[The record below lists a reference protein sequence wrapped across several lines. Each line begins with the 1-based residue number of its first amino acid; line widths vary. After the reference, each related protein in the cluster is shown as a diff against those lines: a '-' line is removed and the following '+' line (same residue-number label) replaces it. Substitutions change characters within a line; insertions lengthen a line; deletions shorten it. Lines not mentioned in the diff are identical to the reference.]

1 MFAPIRALLAP
12 RRGAPVVLLVAA
24 AAVSFLFAA
33 TPFLIPEVA
42 ERYGVAVGT
51 AGFISA
57 AQVTGFAVT
66 TFVAGRWWRPSRSKL
81 VVAALV
87 GAGFNAAS
95 AMTESFPLL
104 LGFRLGAGAA
114 AGVFTWL
121 AWAAAM
127 RDVHSM
133 RDIAAVG
140 PVTVLVAAPLLAW
153 VAAVG
158 GDRAVY
164 WVLAAS
170 PLPAALFPAKLV
182 GASPRERS
190 GMSPSRSNIVL
201 LVALGALTM
210 AGSALFV
217 FLGALAQDEIGM
229 GAVALSFGFSLN
241 AMAGLAGAR
250 WRRRPRHAWP
260 WMALTAVSAGSV
272 VLVPNE
278 IVFYVGLIG
287 WGFAFWMAVPR
298 VLGAVAD
305 WSFAPDERVGDA
317 QSIMAVGRAI
327 GPAIGGVL
335 VGAGAYGTLGAFA
348 AIGLGSAALLVG
360 LVERYRVDRD
370 APPLP

>member
-1 MFAPIRALLAP
+1 MLAPIRSLLAP
-12 RRGAPVVLLVAA
+12 RRGAPAILLAAA

-66 TFVAGRWWRPSRSKL
+66 TFLAGRWWRPTRVKL
-81 VVAALV
+81 VVAAVV
-87 GAGFNAAS
+87 GAGFDAVS
-95 AMTESFPLL
+95 ALTDAFPVL
-104 LGFRLGAGAA
+104 LGSRLGAGAA

-127 RDVHSM
+127 RDAHSM

-153 VAAVG
+153 VAATG

-170 PLPAALFPAKLV
+170 PLVAAVVP
-182 GASPRERS
+182 GAIHGDSPRERS
-190 GMSPSRSNIVL
+190 GMSPSRSNLVL
-201 LVALGALTM
+201 LAALGVLTM

-217 FLGALAQDEIGM
+217 FLGALARDEIGM

-241 AMAGLAGAR
+241 AIAGLAGAR
-250 WRRRPRHAWP
+250 WRRRPRVAWP
-260 WMALTAVSAGSV
+260 WMALTAVSAASLV
-272 VLVPNE
+272 VIPNE
-278 IVFYVGLIG
+278 IVFYLGMVG

-317 QSIMAVGRAI
+317 QSVMAIGRAVG
-327 GPAIGGVL
+327 PAVGGLL
-335 VGAGAYGTLGAFA
+335 VGSGAYGTLGAFA
-348 AIGLGSAALLVG
+348 GVGLGMSAALVG
-360 LVERYRVDRD
+360 GVERYRSDRS
-370 APPLP
+370 APSPA